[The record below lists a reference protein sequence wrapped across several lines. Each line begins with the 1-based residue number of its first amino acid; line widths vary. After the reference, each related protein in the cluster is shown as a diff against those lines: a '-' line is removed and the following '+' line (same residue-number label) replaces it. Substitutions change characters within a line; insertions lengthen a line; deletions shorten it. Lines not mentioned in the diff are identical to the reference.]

1 MGQLY
6 IGTSGFAYASW
17 KPAFYPQK
25 LPTAKFLE
33 HYGTRLTSSE
43 INYTFRRL
51 PTAKTLENWVKA
63 TPDGF
68 LFSVKAHMR
77 LTHILKLKECGE
89 FLDLFFK
96 AIEPLRSAGRLGAI
110 LYQLPPAMKADL
122 QTLAGFLALLPE
134 DLRHTFEFR
143 HASWLQPDLYDLLQ
157 KHGAS
162 LCLAESE
169 KLMVPKVLTGN
180 FVYSRLRKPEYT
192 EEDRNEIASE
202 AVRLLGEGRDVFLYF
217 KHEENP
223 AGALYAE
230 DVLHRIR
237 QGPQAVP
244 VTSG

>member
-1 MGQLY
+1 MAKVY

-17 KPAFYPQK
+17 KPTFYPEK
-25 LPTAKFLE
+25 LPAAKFLE

-63 TPDGF
+63 TPEGF

-96 AIEPLRSAGRLGAI
+96 SIEPLRSARRLGAV
-110 LYQLPPAMKADL
+110 LFQLPPAMKADL
-122 QTLAGFLALLPE
+122 KTLAEFLALLPE

-143 HASWLQPDLYDLLQ
+143 HESWLQPELYELLQ
-157 KHGAS
+157 KHGAA

-169 KLMVPKVLTGN
+169 KLIVPKVLTGS

-192 EEDRNEIASE
+192 EDDRKEIAAE
-202 AVRLLGEGRDVFLYF
+202 VLKLQGEGRDVFLYF
-217 KHEENP
+217 KHEERP
-223 AGALYAE
+223 EGALYAE
-230 DVLHRIR
+230 DVLSR
-237 QGPQAVP
+237 
-244 VTSG
+244 VTAS